1 MFETSIAGTAAL
13 TAFDTVASAAED
25 FGHIASKSPK
35 PKAQCSSCALRH
47 ICMVSALDEKE
58 VARLSGVVLN
68 WRTLRQGQALY
79 RAGDPFHS
87 VYALRSGSFK
97 TVLSHQSGRE
107 YVSGFFLPGETL
119 GVDGIATEQHT
130 CDAVA
135 LEDSAVCVIP
145 FHLLEALCREVKPL
159 QLHVHKMLS
168 AEIVREAGQR
178 LLLGNLTAEQRVA
191 AYLLDIS
198 ARFERRGYS
207 ATDFTLRM
215 TREEIGSYLGL
226 TLETVSRTLSRF
238 QQEGM
243 IRVHGKQITLCDP
256 EALDACWGQGT
267 VPARRAHTQMHPA
280 NSARFDGVP
289 HRTKAQC

>member
-1 MFETSIAGTAAL
+1 MFGTSIAGTTAL
-13 TAFDTVASAAED
+13 TAFDAVTSEAED
-25 FGHIASKSPK
+25 FGRIVSKSPK
-35 PKAQCSSCALRH
+35 PKAHCSACALRH
-47 ICMVSALDEKE
+47 ICLASSLDEKE
-58 VARLSGVVLN
+58 AARLRGVVLN
-68 WRTLRQGQALY
+68 WRTVRQGRVLY

-119 GVDGIATEQHT
+119 GLDGIATEQHT

-145 FHLLEALCREVKPL
+145 FHLLESLCREVKPL
-159 QLHVHKMLS
+159 QQHVHKMLS
-168 AEIVREAGQR
+168 AEIVRETGQR
-178 LLLGNLTAEQRVA
+178 MLLGNLTAEQRVA
-191 AYLLDIS
+191 AYLLEIS

-243 IRVHGKQITLCDP
+243 IRVHGKQITLCDL
-256 EALDACWGQGT
+256 EAFDVCWGQAKAT
-267 VPARRAHTQMHPA
+267 VSARLARTQMHPTTCT
-280 NSARFDGVP
+280 RFD
-289 HRTKAQC
+289 